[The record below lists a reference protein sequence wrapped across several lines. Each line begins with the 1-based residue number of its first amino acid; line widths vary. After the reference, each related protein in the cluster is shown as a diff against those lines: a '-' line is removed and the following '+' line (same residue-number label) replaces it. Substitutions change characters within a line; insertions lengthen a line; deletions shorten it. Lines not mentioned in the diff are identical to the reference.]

1 MDVLHLIDRLEE
13 MVGEAR
19 RLPIGTGVVMDR
31 RRLLDLVDQ
40 LRAAVPSEVKE
51 ARDIIA
57 RRDEVLSS
65 AEEEA
70 RIRIAR
76 ADEEVERR
84 LSETEIVRA
93 AEMRAQLLVQEA
105 EAKAE
110 RLLREAQ
117 ADAQS
122 RLAEAEKVAAQ
133 QMDDADRY
141 ALEMLRRLEEQLQT
155 FIGSVRSGIDSLEQR
170 PEAAETHPKT

>member
-19 RLPIGTGVVMDR
+19 RIPIGTGVVMDR
-31 RRLLDLVDQ
+31 RRMLDLVDQ
-40 LRAAVPSEVKE
+40 LRAAVPGEVKE
-51 ARDIIA
+51 SREIIA
-57 RRDEVLSS
+57 RKDEVLSS

-76 ADEEVERR
+76 ADEEVDRR
-84 LSETEIVRA
+84 LSETEIVRS
-93 AEMRAQLLVQEA
+93 AEMRAQMMVQEA

-110 RLLREAQ
+110 RLVREAQ
-117 ADAQS
+117 NDARS
-122 RLAEAEKVAAQ
+122 RLEEAERNASQ

-141 ALEMLRRLEEQLQT
+141 ALEMLRRLDDQLQT
-155 FIGSVRSGIDSLEQR
+155 FMGSVRSGIESLEQR
-170 PEAAETHPKT
+170 PEAAEARAKK

>member
-13 MVGEAR
+13 LIGEAR

-40 LRAAVPSEVKE
+40 LRAAVPGEVKD
-51 ARDIIA
+51 AREIIA
-57 RRDEVLSS
+57 RKDEVLAD

-76 ADEEVERR
+76 ADEEVTRR
-84 LSETEIVRA
+84 LSDTEVVRA
-93 AEMRAQLLVQEA
+93 AEMRAGMLLQEA

-117 ADAQS
+117 ADAAS
-122 RLAEAEKVAAQ
+122 RRAEAEKSAGQ

-155 FIGSVRSGIDSLEQR
+155 FIGSVRSGIESLEQR
-170 PEAAETHPKT
+170 PEAAETRAT